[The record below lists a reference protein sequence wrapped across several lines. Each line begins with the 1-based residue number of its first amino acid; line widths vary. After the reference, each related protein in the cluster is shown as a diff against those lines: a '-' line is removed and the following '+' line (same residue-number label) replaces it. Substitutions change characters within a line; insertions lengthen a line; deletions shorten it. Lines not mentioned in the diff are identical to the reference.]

1 MKILMLIDSLEIG
14 GAETHTIT
22 LAKEISRK
30 GHKVEVVSAGGK
42 LLQKLRDVG
51 IKHTKIPNICAN
63 TRKNAIPLPIRLL
76 VARNIICRNVR
87 PHRPDVVHAHT
98 RRMAFLARG
107 ICRAEKIPLVTT
119 AHAKFSMR
127 APKRALSKWGDG
139 TIAVSEDIKNHLLAN
154 TSIPP
159 QQIKVIFNG
168 IEIPN

>member
-51 IKHTKIPNICAN
+51 IKHIKIPNICAN

-98 RRMAFLARG
+98 RRMAFLISG

-154 TSIPP
+154 TSISP